1 MPPAIYSCTL
11 WLDHGGFFG
20 GAKNVAVFDTAL
32 DLENPAS
39 LQHALIA
46 AIGRLRN
53 RPADPNLYSLQVRNP
68 GEPDAFLDYRY
79 TPFLDDEQ
87 QA

>member
-20 GAKNVAVFDTAL
+20 GLKRVEGFDTAL

-39 LQHALIA
+39 LQQALVA
-46 AIGRLRN
+46 AISRQRN
-53 RPADPNLYSLQVRNP
+53 LPADPTRYSLQVRNP
-68 GEPDAFLDYRY
+68 GESHALLDYRY
-79 TPFLDDEQ
+79 TPWLDGTQ
-87 QA
+87 QT